1 MDGLFLLP
9 PAATAPPRAYW
20 LSAAAPMALTTALIL
35 VQPST
40 AEFARVEAA
49 IATATGGELDM
60 EIVNKLYRRDALV
73 LPHRRYLLLTGEFR
87 NVDPEGHA
95 AYLGNECE
103 RWDPDAALKEAK
115 FLHFSD

>member
-1 MDGLFLLP
+1 MTRRPPGQAGPGDG
-9 PAATAPPRAYW
+9 
-20 LSAAAPMALTTALIL
+20 
-35 VQPST
+35 
-40 AEFARVEAA
+40 EFARVEAA

-73 LPHRRYLLLTGEFR
+73 LPHRRYLFLTGEFR